1 MGPDGKMYSRML
13 GGNLVRI
20 DVENA
25 RGENLTNGDLV
36 VLMDLFS
43 ILKMRMFFI
52 SQIMISIVFIN
63 MIYVL
68 KNVHVGLVKKV
79 KVDIWM
85 DQ

>member
-1 MGPDGKMYSRML
+1 
-13 GGNLVRI
+13 
-20 DVENA
+20 
-25 RGENLTNGDLV
+25 
-36 VLMDLFS
+36 
-43 ILKMRMFFI
+43 
-52 SQIMISIVFIN
+52 MISIVFIN